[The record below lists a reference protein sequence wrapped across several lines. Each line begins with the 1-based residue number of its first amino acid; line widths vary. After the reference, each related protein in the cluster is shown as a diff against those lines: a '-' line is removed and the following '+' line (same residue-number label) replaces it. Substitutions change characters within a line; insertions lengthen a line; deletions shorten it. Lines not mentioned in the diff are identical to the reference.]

1 MIEILRRFLE
11 TRLRNC
17 DIFDE
22 PKVAFDHAF
31 GGVLMFIDL
40 FPEKYEEVKEIWD
53 IYEPEFE
60 RKVWG
65 VKW

>member
-1 MIEILRRFLE
+1 MIEKLRAFLE
-11 TRLRNC
+11 MRLRNC
-17 DIFDE
+17 DVFDE

-40 FPEKYEEVKEIWD
+40 FPEKYEEIEKMWNE
-53 IYEPEFE
+53 YKPEFE

-65 VKW
+65 V